1 MGGVTLSAAYRMLL
15 AGGVPEGYE
24 AFVPSKRPIL
34 TVQAIPDS
42 INGPNSAS
50 AAQSVYDFKFD
61 RQTCKWIPWVHTI
74 APMAFPAEAT
84 FSELIVPTK
93 DTAR

>member
-1 MGGVTLSAAYRMLL
+1 MI
-15 AGGVPEGYE
+15 AGGVPDGYE

-34 TVQAIPDS
+34 MVQPIPDS
-42 INGPNSAS
+42 TNSAS
-50 AAQSVYDFKFD
+50 GSLVAQSVYDFRFD
-61 RQTCKWIPWVHTI
+61 RQGCKWTPWVDTI
-74 APMAFPAEAT
+74 APMAFPAGAT